1 MSKKRGVS
9 SYSSTVE
16 EEASVSHLNTR
27 LVAQL
32 VAQYGFCC
40 LMDIEVFSK
49 SLDKEFEN
57 WGRKMLYSKSTCV
70 VSRSYTNPGYCFH
83 RVAFGAL
90 VLKPEILKLLP
101 KKWMHIYHVKV
112 GRFTL
117 EHPIQLASTTVTEEN
132 PLICYSQVAYI
143 WDGNLLDSIS
153 RELDGRKYYV
163 DHSRHT
169 DEQYHFVVVM
179 KNE

>member
-9 SYSSTVE
+9 SSSSSIE
-16 EEASVSHLNTR
+16 EGSVSHLNTR

-40 LMDIEVFSK
+40 LRDIVLFSK
-49 SLDKEFEN
+49 SLDKEFKR
-57 WGRKMLYSKSTCV
+57 WGEKTLYSKSACIMN
-70 VSRSYTNPGYCFH
+70 RSYTNPDYCFH
-83 RVAFGAL
+83 RATFGVL
-90 VLKPEILKLLP
+90 VLKQEILKLLP
-101 KKWMHIYHVKV
+101 KKWMHAYHA
-112 GRFTL
+112 RFKRPTL
-117 EHPIQLASTTVTEEN
+117 EHPIQLASTTITQEN
-132 PLICYSQVAYI
+132 PLVCYVQVAYVG
-143 WDGNLLDSIS
+143 DEELLSSI
-153 RELDGRKYYV
+153 EKTPDGRKYYV